1 MILLIPIE
9 RATRL
14 LSASN
19 YPTHGDIQV
28 VFLGIQAHLAR
39 YMNNEE
45 FSEHLMADAIY
56 RKLDE
61 YWSFMNNSSQISAVL
76 DL

>member
-28 VFLGIQAHLAR
+28 IFLGIQAHLAR

-45 FSEHLMADAIY
+45 FSEHLMAMLYIENWMSIG
-56 RKLDE
+56 L
-61 YWSFMNNSSQISAVL
+61 L
-76 DL
+76 